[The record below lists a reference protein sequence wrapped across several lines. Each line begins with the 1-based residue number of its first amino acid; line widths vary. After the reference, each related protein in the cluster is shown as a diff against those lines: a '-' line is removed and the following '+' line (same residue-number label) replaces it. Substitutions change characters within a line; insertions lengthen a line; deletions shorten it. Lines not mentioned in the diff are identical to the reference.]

1 MEVKIEVSDEQF
13 QKIVKESIESL
24 PQEKLHEVV
33 LNAFKE
39 YLLSND
45 VVKNLFTEK
54 DGYYSNTLKPTR
66 FLQDL
71 MAKADTTAAVN
82 EIRDDMLLDLKKNHR
97 EIIEQAFMKV
107 FLRSIFETNE
117 FNQMAYIAADGIL
130 SGHLATNHQ
139 NQ

>member
-33 LNAFKE
+33 LSAFKE
-39 YLLSND
+39 YLLSKD
-45 VVKNLFTEK
+45 VVKDLLTEK
-54 DGYYSNTLKPTR
+54 RGYYDKTLVPSA

-71 MAKADTTAAVN
+71 MKQVDTTAAVN
-82 EIRDDMLLDLKKNHR
+82 EIRDDMLLDLKKNYR

-117 FNQMAYIAADGIL
+117 FNQMAYIAADGVL
-130 SGHLATNHQ
+130 RGHLETNHQ

>member
-33 LNAFKE
+33 LSAFKE

-45 VVKNLFTEK
+45 VVKNLLTEK
-54 DGYYSNTLKPTR
+54 KGYYDNTLQPTA
-66 FLQDL
+66 FLQNL
-71 MAKADTTAAVN
+71 MKQADTTAVVN

-97 EIIEQAFMKV
+97 EIMEQAFMKV
-107 FLRSIFETNE
+107 FLKSIFETNE

-130 SGHLATNHQ
+130 RAHLASNHQ

>member
-33 LNAFKE
+33 LSAFKE
-39 YLLSND
+39 YLLSKD
-45 VVKNLFTEK
+45 VVKDLLTK
-54 DGYYSNTLKPTR
+54 KGSYYDSELKPTS

-71 MAKADTTAAVN
+71 MKQADTTAAVN

-97 EIIEQAFMKV
+97 EIIEQAFIKV

-117 FNQMAYIAADGIL
+117 FNQMAYVAADGVL
-130 SGHLATNHQ
+130 RGHLENNHQ

>member
-33 LNAFKE
+33 LSAFKE
-39 YLLSND
+39 YLLSKD
-45 VVKNLFTEK
+45 VVKDLLTEK
-54 DGYYSNTLKPTR
+54 RGYYDSKLVPSA

-71 MAKADTTAAVN
+71 MKQADTTAVVN
-82 EIRDDMLLDLKKNHR
+82 EIRDDMLLDLKKNYR

-117 FNQMAYIAADGIL
+117 FSQMAYTAADGIL
-130 SGHLATNHQ
+130 RAHLESNHQ